1 MSSGQAWESHCNR
14 KPGVP
19 SPGGG
24 ERQALSPSRWGR
36 GRRPGGGGWPRQTQ
50 AGQGEAP
57 GGGGVD
63 KTNGCSGP
71 PGGTL
76 GGAWAPQAELVSTV
90 LEAKRC
96 TGHSGH
102 SLDAYCVP
110 GPHVSPG
117 GGPRDGL
124 SRSPGWVW
132 DRSPAPPMPSGSS
145 AHPRVPFA
153 DFWRQRTSWITEP
166 GKHDSCLYRSPISFW
181 YQPRGWTCF

>member
-1 MSSGQAWESHCNR
+1 M
-14 KPGVP
+14 
-19 SPGGG
+19 
-24 ERQALSPSRWGR
+24 
-36 GRRPGGGGWPRQTQ
+36 
-50 AGQGEAP
+50 
-57 GGGGVD
+57 D

-90 LEAKRC
+90 LEARRC
-96 TGHSGH
+96 TGH

-132 DRSPAPPMPSGSS
+132 DLGREPGSADALGLQRSPSG
-145 AHPRVPFA
+145 ALRRLLATKNLMDHRA
-153 DFWRQRTSWITEP
+153 WKTR
-166 GKHDSCLYRSPISFW
+166 LLPIPLSN
-181 YQPRGWTCF
+181 